1 MSLDPIFL
9 DVGDVLAVHWR
20 GIERFGGS
28 DGVREPKLL
37 DSAVNQ
43 PRATFGG
50 AYLHED
56 LFQMAAAYLF
66 HLVKNHPFVDGNKRA
81 GLAAALVFLDL
92 NGHPIDQP
100 TMALYDLT
108 DGVASG
114 RIEKAAIADVF
125 RKLTRP

>member
-9 DVGDVLAVHWR
+9 DVGDVLAIHRR
-20 GIERFGGS
+20 GLDRFGGS

-37 DSAVNQ
+37 DSAVAQ

-50 AYLHED
+50 AFLHED

-81 GLAAALVFLDL
+81 GLGAALVFLDL
-92 NGHPIDQP
+92 NGHPINQP
-100 TMALYDLT
+100 TMTLYDLT
-108 DGVASG
+108 NGVASG
-114 RIEKAAIADVF
+114 TVEKAEVAEVF
-125 RKLTRP
+125 RKLAKA

>member
-9 DVGDVLAVHWR
+9 DVGDVLAIHRR
-20 GIERFGGS
+20 GLDRFGGS

-37 DSAVNQ
+37 DSAVAQ

-50 AYLHED
+50 AFLHED

-92 NGHPIDQP
+92 NGHPINQP
-100 TMALYDLT
+100 TMTLYDLT
-108 DGVASG
+108 NGVASG
-114 RIEKAAIADVF
+114 TVEKAEVAEVF
-125 RKLTRP
+125 RKLAKA